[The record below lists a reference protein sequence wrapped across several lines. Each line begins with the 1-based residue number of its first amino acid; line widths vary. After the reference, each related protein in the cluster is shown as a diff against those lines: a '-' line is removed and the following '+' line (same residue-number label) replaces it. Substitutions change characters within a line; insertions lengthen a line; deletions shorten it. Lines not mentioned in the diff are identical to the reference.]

1 MQLHLAGPRR
11 QRQGA
16 PDPASGVALVV
27 AKSEYPRRGDEQDT
41 PRPASADSST
51 AAEEAAPAEEL
62 LEDDPAHCEV
72 AFGEG
77 PEGEDEAQDERQ
89 DEHEDE
95 RIDLVE
101 GDDSEPEEGDEGVHQ
116 QEEAVVVVPLD
127 TPFSIVVFC

>member
-1 MQLHLAGPRR
+1 MARRRAGH
-11 QRQGA
+11 
-16 PDPASGVALVV
+16 S
-27 AKSEYPRRGDEQDT
+27 
-41 PRPASADSST
+41 
-51 AAEEAAPAEEL
+51 EEL

-77 PEGEDEAQDERQ
+77 PAGEDDAQDERQ
-89 DEHEDE
+89 DEHEGE

-116 QEEAVVVVPLD
+116 QEEAVVVVPLE